1 MTAALVLALATVLA
15 AAPSP
20 SPSAAPSPRPSAAA
34 GPSRS
39 VTPSPSP
46 AAVPNGSPTA
56 PLPLASAAASASGS
70 VSPGR
75 TEVVDLG
82 GARGYVRRDPGAPLT
97 GIELFVRA
105 GLDRQTTAQ
114 NGLAA
119 LVAETILRSP
129 VEGPPGGAPV
139 PLIDAVDARGGS
151 LSYAVSAQTVRFY
164 LEGTPEGVAAAA
176 PLVARVLAS
185 PSYEPATLTAARAAL
200 GERISDDEDDPRLI
214 GRSMLRASY
223 YRGPAGQAELG
234 NRTTIAGFGAADLK
248 AFHDRWYLRGGAAVA
263 EVGNTGPASDAASRA
278 LIAALADGTAPEEK
292 LQTRP
297 FGAQP
302 KRIVT
307 QRDIGGPYVV
317 FGFAAPPLGDRDFA
331 AALVVRSL
339 MTSVLQRPTATTV
352 PAELRAGGAFY
363 GYDAAPAQLV
373 FWINGVRLDPA
384 IGLAAVDTVL
394 KTAASK
400 PLGASVLAR
409 FKETARGEW
418 ALESASLDQRAG
430 AIGNAVSLGL
440 DADVGESVR
449 AAIARVTA
457 ADVRRVAKKYFQR
470 FDVALIVPRSSGS

>member
-1 MTAALVLALATVLA
+1 VIAALAFALVAALA

-20 SPSAAPSPRPSAAA
+20 SPSAAPSPSPSAAA
-34 GPSRS
+34 GP
-39 VTPSPSP
+39 P
-46 AAVPNGSPTA
+46 
-56 PLPLASAAASASGS
+56 ASAA
-70 VSPGR
+70 PGR

-82 GARGYVRRDPGAPLT
+82 GARGYVRHDPAAPLA

-114 NGLAA
+114 DGLAA

-129 VEGPPGGAPV
+129 VEGPRGASI

-164 LEGTPEGVAAAA
+164 LEGTPDGVAAAA

-185 PSYEPATLTAARAAL
+185 PSYEAATLTAARAAL
-200 GERISDDEDDPRLI
+200 GERISDDEDDPRLV
-214 GRSMLRASY
+214 GRSLLRASY
-223 YRGPAGQAELG
+223 YRGPAGRSELG
-234 NRTTIAGFGAADLK
+234 NRTAIAGFGAADVK

-263 EVGNTGPASDAASRA
+263 EVGDTGPASDGASRA

-297 FGAQP
+297 YGAQP

-307 QRDIGGPYVV
+307 QRDVGAPYVV

-339 MTSVLQRPTATTV
+339 MISVLQRPTATSV
-352 PAELRAGGAFY
+352 PAELRSGGALY
-363 GYDAAPAQLV
+363 GYDVSPAQLV
-373 FWINGVRLDPA
+373 LWINGARLDPA
-384 IGLAAVDTVL
+384 IGLTAVDTVL

-400 PLGASVLAR
+400 PLAAAVLAR
-409 FKETARGEW
+409 MKETARGEW
-418 ALESASLDQRAG
+418 ALEAVSLDQRAG

-440 DADVGESVR
+440 DADANDGVG

-457 ADVRRVAKKYFQR
+457 ADVRRVTKKYFQG

>member
-1 MTAALVLALATVLA
+1 VIAAPALALAAALA
-15 AAPSP
+15 AAASP
-20 SPSAAPSPRPSAAA
+20 SPSAVPSA
-34 GPSRS
+34 
-39 VTPSPSP
+39 SPTSQP
-46 AAVPNGSPTA
+46 AAPA
-56 PLPLASAAASASGS
+56 
-70 VSPGR
+70 GR

-82 GARGYVRRDPGAPLT
+82 GARGYVRGDPAAPLA

-105 GLDRQTTAQ
+105 GLDRQAAAQ

-129 VEGPPGGAPV
+129 VDAPGGGAPI

-164 LEGTPEGVAAAA
+164 LEGTPDGVAAAA
-176 PLVARVLAS
+176 PLVARALAS
-185 PSYEPATLTAARAAL
+185 PSYEAATLTAARAAL
-200 GERISDDEDDPRLI
+200 GERISDDEDDPRLV

-234 NRTTIAGFGAADLK
+234 NRTTIAGFGAADVK

-263 EVGNTGPASDAASRA
+263 EVGNTGPASDGASRA
-278 LIAALADGTAPEEK
+278 LIAALADGTAPEGK
-292 LQTRP
+292 LQTRA

-307 QRDIGGPYVV
+307 QRDVGAPYVV

-339 MTSVLQRPTATTV
+339 VTSVLQRPTATTV
-352 PAELRAGGAFY
+352 PAELRSGGAFY
-363 GYDAAPAQLV
+363 GYDASPAQLV
-373 FWINGVRLDPA
+373 FWINGVRLDPG
-384 IGLAAVDTVL
+384 IGLAAVDAVL

-400 PLGASVLAR
+400 PLSVSVLAH

-418 ALESASLDQRAG
+418 ALESVSLDQRAG

-440 DADVGESVR
+440 DADAAQSVR